1 VDTTIAA
8 ISAALSLAAI
18 VVSIVVARRQTAIAR
33 QQTAIQARLAAIE
46 EARRTEEVEARGR
59 AWVTASFQP
68 NPGQEASF
76 VLVNEG
82 PAVARWVTVQV
93 DGIDKDVLPT
103 ILGLY
108 DVLPLTLQPGQRMPF
123 VAASHFQQAEAIRAT
138 IRWKDDAGQ
147 HEESF
152 ILRTP

>member
-1 VDTTIAA
+1 VDTSIAA
-8 ISAALSLAAI
+8 ISVALSLAAI
-18 VVSIVVARRQTAIAR
+18 VVSIVVAR

-46 EARRTEEVEARGR
+46 EARRVEEVEARGR
-59 AWVTASFQP
+59 AWVTASFEP
-68 NPGQEASF
+68 HPGQEPSF

-82 PAVARWVTVQV
+82 PATARFVMVQV
-93 DGIDKDVLPT
+93 VGIDKDVLPT

-138 IRWKDDAGQ
+138 IRWADDAGE

-152 ILRTP
+152 ILRTL